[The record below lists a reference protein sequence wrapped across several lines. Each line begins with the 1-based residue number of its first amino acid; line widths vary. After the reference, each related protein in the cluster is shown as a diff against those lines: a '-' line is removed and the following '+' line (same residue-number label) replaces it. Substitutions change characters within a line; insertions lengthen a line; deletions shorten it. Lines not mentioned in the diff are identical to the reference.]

1 MIYRRRWKWK
11 SCTMLSSNEGDIL
24 VVEERNLQMTH
35 EKHVIQ
41 LFDYPLKG
49 NKQD

>member
-1 MIYRRRWKWK
+1 MEVEVLHK
-11 SCTMLSSNEGDIL
+11 LSSNEGDIL
-24 VVEERNLQMTH
+24 VVEEINLQMTY
-35 EKHVIQ
+35 EKHVLQ

>member
-1 MIYRRRWKWK
+1 
-11 SCTMLSSNEGDIL
+11 MLSSNEGDIL
-24 VVEERNLQMTH
+24 VVEERNLQMTY

-41 LFDYPLKG
+41 LFDYLLKG